1 MQNMTEYE
9 IKQLMCDIG
18 KRVWE
23 KGMVAAND
31 GNFSVKLNDNEFKS
45 ILFSLLNINI
55 NCFIAINYSA
65 FSYISLTFKYIS

>member
-31 GNFSVKLNDNEFKS
+31 GNFVR
-45 ILFSLLNINI
+45 FSLRES
-55 NCFIAINYSA
+55 SA
-65 FSYISLTFKYIS
+65 TRVHQFVFQQDL